1 MSAYCDY
8 CKMIIRDEDVV
19 HYEEVSEA
27 WGRPVSEDWRF
38 CPKCGE
44 PVEEY
49 YGDPADAVEYENE
62 VGAILRD
69 AMTERGWRE

>member
-27 WGRPVSEDWRF
+27 WGRPVSEDWRV

-44 PVEEY
+44 PVSEY
-49 YGDPADAVEYENE
+49 IDQDGEEYENE
-62 VGAILRD
+62 LGAILRD
-69 AMTERGWRE
+69 SMMGDDL